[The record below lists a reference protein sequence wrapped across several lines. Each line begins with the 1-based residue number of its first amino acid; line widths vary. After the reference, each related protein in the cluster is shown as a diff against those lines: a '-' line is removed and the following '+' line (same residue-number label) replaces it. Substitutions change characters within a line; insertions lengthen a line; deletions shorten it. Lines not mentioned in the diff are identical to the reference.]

1 MIYNWIRKK
10 KNIQESI
17 LFAYTLYVEP
27 LSLMVLEAISL
38 GLPVIVIREGCIWE
52 TIKNSFS
59 EFLIN
64 RDYIKKIADSF

>member
-27 LSLMVLEAISL
+27 LSLIVLEAISL
-38 GLPVIVIREGCIWE
+38 GLPVILIREGGIWE
-52 TIKNSFS
+52 TIK
-59 EFLIN
+59 IV
-64 RDYIKKIADSF
+64 IANF